1 MYVNVLICN
10 ERDAHASVQMEAW
23 YNWVFC
29 VVELHK
35 AEKQK
40 MPQSV
45 EPGRHEQDM
54 GNKINSLQSKQRRS
68 HLSHD
73 ETL

>member
-10 ERDAHASVQMEAW
+10 ERDAHVSVQMEAW

-35 AEKQK
+35 AEKDAT
-40 MPQSV
+40 V
-45 EPGRHEQDM
+45 WLGRQEQDM
-54 GNKINSLQSKQRRS
+54 GNKMNSLQSKQRRS